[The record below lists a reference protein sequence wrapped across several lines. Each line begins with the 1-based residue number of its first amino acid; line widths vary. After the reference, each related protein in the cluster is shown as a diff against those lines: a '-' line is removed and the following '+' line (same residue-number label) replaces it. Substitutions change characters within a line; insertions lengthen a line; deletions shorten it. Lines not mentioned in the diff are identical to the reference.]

1 MTDSTLPNPVPASDA
16 AWASVLGDYRAAAS
30 RLHAE
35 VARAA
40 ASGEDID
47 QAATDAHA
55 FAAVALIGTPATRA
69 IQIGQKIRAADN
81 LVNLGQL
88 YPNLAEILLT
98 DVLGL
103 IGIEDSDERLLPYR
117 LH

>member
-1 MTDSTLPNPVPASDA
+1 MTDDTLSNPFSASDA
-16 AWASVLGDYRAAAS
+16 AWAKALGDYRGATF
-30 RLHAE
+30 RFHTE

-40 ASGEDID
+40 ATGEDID
-47 QAATDAHA
+47 QTAADAHA
-55 FAAVALIGTPATRA
+55 FAAVALIGIPATRVV
-69 IQIGQKIRAADN
+69 QIGQKIRAADN

-88 YPNLAEILLT
+88 YPNLAEILLS

-103 IGIEDSDERLLPYR
+103 IGIADGEERLLPHR

>member
-16 AWASVLGDYRAAAS
+16 AWADALGAYREAAS
-30 RLHAE
+30 RFHAE

-40 ASGEDID
+40 ATGEDID
-47 QAATDAHA
+47 QAAADAHA
-55 FAAVALIGTPATRA
+55 FAAVALIGTPATHVV
-69 IQIGQKIRAADN
+69 QIGQKIRAADN

-103 IGIEDSDERLLPYR
+103 IGIADGDGRLLPHR

>member
-1 MTDSTLPNPVPASDA
+1 MTDSTLSNPVPASDA
-16 AWASVLGDYRAAAS
+16 AWADALGEYRAAAL
-30 RLHAE
+30 RFHAE

-40 ASGEDID
+40 ATGEDID
-47 QAATDAHA
+47 QAAADAHA
-55 FAAVALIGTPATRA
+55 FAAVALIGTPATHVV
-69 IQIGQKIRAADN
+69 QIGQKIRAADN

-88 YPNLAEILLT
+88 FPNLAEILLT

-103 IGIEDSDERLLPYR
+103 IGIDDSEGRLLPHR

>member
-1 MTDSTLPNPVPASDA
+1 MTDNTLPNPVAASDA
-16 AWASVLGDYRAAAS
+16 AWASALGDYRAAAS
-30 RLHAE
+30 RFHAE

-40 ASGEDID
+40 VTGEDID
-47 QAATDAHA
+47 QAAADAHA
-55 FAAVALIGTPATRA
+55 FAAVALIGTPATHVV
-69 IQIGQKIRAADN
+69 QIGQKIRAADN

-88 YPNLAEILLT
+88 YPNLAEILLS

-103 IGIEDSDERLLPYR
+103 IGIANGDERLLPHR

>member
-1 MTDSTLPNPVPASDA
+1 MEP
-16 AWASVLGDYRAAAS
+16 
-30 RLHAE
+30 E

-40 ASGEDID
+40 ATGEDID
-47 QAATDAHA
+47 QAAADAHA
-55 FAAVALIGTPATRA
+55 FAAVTLIAIPATHVV
-69 IQIGQKIRAADN
+69 QIGQKIRAADN

-88 YPNLAEILLT
+88 YPDLAEILLS

-103 IGIEDSDERLLPYR
+103 IGIANGDEKLLPHR